1 MPTIVLNAEM
11 SCGAAQNSTTCA
23 SMLRD
28 RSTPSS
34 RRSYNVAS
42 NARDGHDQNA
52 QVRRLLRRDHAHP
65 HEGRRRE

>member
-11 SCGAAQNSTTCA
+11 SCGAVQNSTTCA

-42 NARDGHDQNA
+42 NARRTRSHA

>member
-23 SMLRD
+23 PRLRD

-42 NARDGHDQNA
+42 NARRTRSHA

>member
-11 SCGAAQNSTTCA
+11 SCGAVQNSTTCA

-28 RSTPSS
+28 RAVTRP
-34 RRSYNVAS
+34 RRRADVARVRRTRS
-42 NARDGHDQNA
+42 HA
-52 QVRRLLRRDHAHP
+52 QVRRLLRRDHSHP

>member
-11 SCGAAQNSTTCA
+11 SCGAAQNSSTCA

-34 RRSYNVAS
+34 RQLQRRVERARRTRS
-42 NARDGHDQNA
+42 NA

>member
-1 MPTIVLNAEM
+1 MPTIILNAEM
-11 SCGAAQNSTTCA
+11 SRGGVQNSTTCA

-28 RSTPSS
+28 RAVT
-34 RRSYNVAS
+34 RRRHRADVER
-42 NARDGHDQNA
+42 ARRTRSNA

>member
-11 SCGAAQNSTTCA
+11 SCGAVQKATRSA
-23 SMLRD
+23 LRLRD

-42 NARDGHDQNA
+42 NARRTRSTA

>member
-1 MPTIVLNAEM
+1 MPTIILNAEM
-11 SCGAAQNSTTCA
+11 SCGAAQKSATCA

-42 NARDGHDQNA
+42 NARRTRSTA

>member
-23 SMLRD
+23 SRLRD

-34 RRSYNVAS
+34 RQLQRRVERARRTRS
-42 NARDGHDQNA
+42 NA

>member
-11 SCGAAQNSTTCA
+11 SCGAVQNSTTCA

-34 RRSYNVAS
+34 RRNYNVAS
-42 NARDGHDQNA
+42 NAGRTRSNA

>member
-42 NARDGHDQNA
+42 NARRTRSHA

>member
-11 SCGAAQNSTTCA
+11 SCGAAQNSSTCA

-42 NARDGHDQNA
+42 NARRTRSHA

>member
-11 SCGAAQNSTTCA
+11 SCGAAQNSTRSA
-23 SMLRD
+23 PRLRD

-42 NARDGHDQNA
+42 NARRTRSHA